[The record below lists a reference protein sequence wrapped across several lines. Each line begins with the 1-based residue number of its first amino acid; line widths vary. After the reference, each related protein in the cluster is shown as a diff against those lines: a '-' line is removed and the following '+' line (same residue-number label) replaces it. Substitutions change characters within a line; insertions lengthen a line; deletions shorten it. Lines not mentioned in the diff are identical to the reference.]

1 MIWSKMPLDVGNN
14 AKNTSKSW
22 HMCAKIVSLLL
33 EAASHSDASIPQ
45 NAARKRQEILVQVGL
60 EYRFM
65 PPVAKLIEIV
75 KGGILGQVKMVAIRE
90 HQFPFLVKTGSATES
105 CSANDS
111 PNYMEDNVQT
121 SYTRTKNILRNIVAA
136 INDLWYLKDGLS
148 IALLETLPEDG
159 PSRQKTSNGLE
170 IQVKNLRVALGDLH
184 LKHKSMASVMQSHRD
199 TNAKNKAEL
208 KRLTGELESTVV
220 ELEKNN
226 SELATRKAQR
236 DAAQGAFFPVL
247 NLGNKNVTSDRAR
260 DKQKDLQDM
269 ESTLKELLDQTE
281 CRMLEVKSLHE
292 ERIGILKQLSYL
304 QNTLKDVKLIC
315 SSKAYVLVEKDNF
328 GWREKEVTVKVDL
341 ADIFRRASAVADSR
355 ISELEK
361 EIQKRIDERIMIETK
376 LEEASREPGR
386 KEIIAEFKALVS
398 SFPKD
403 MGIMQSQLSKYKEA
417 ALEVHSLR
425 AEVQSLSNVLGRK
438 ANELETLSGR
448 SADQV
453 SEIEKLQAVVQDLKE
468 SDQELKLILEMYR
481 RESTDSR

>member
-45 NAARKRQEILVQVGL
+45 NGASVQEDTFLSRLL
-60 EYRFM
+60 E
-65 PPVAKLIEIV
+65 
-75 KGGILGQVKMVAIRE
+75 
-90 HQFPFLVKTGSATES
+90 TGATES

-148 IALLETLPEDG
+148 IALLETLPQDG

-304 QNTLKDVKLIC
+304 Q
-315 SSKAYVLVEKDNF
+315 VEKDNF

-481 RESTDSR
+481 RESTDSRVIIEVPLQLARPSNWE